1 MLMTIFGIDNS
12 LDLFIVCVTIVAIL
26 LAIFDFFKWL
36 LIKEDNYVDELI
48 SEEKYYEYN
57 EEEPHFKRLYKRTYS
72 SGKVDYI
79 TSED

>member
-1 MLMTIFGIDNS
+1 MFMTIYGIDNS

-26 LAIFDFFKWL
+26 LIIFDILKWL
-36 LIKEDNYVDELI
+36 LTKEDIYVDELI
-48 SEEKYYEYN
+48 SEEIYYEFGDRA
-57 EEEPHFKRLYKRTYS
+57 PHFKRLYKRTYS